1 MLGAVRVSCD
11 EVRDGAEHSVGTM
24 IGFCGGARR
33 KVLPTPPCIG
43 STGWELLIEELGEE
57 PGEEASEEVG
67 REVEVEEWRARGV
80 LGALEGDVR
89 L

>member
-1 MLGAVRVSCD
+1 
-11 EVRDGAEHSVGTM
+11 
-24 IGFCGGARR
+24 
-33 KVLPTPPCIG
+33 
-43 STGWELLIEELGEE
+43 LIEELGEE